1 MKIRYDICSMAVSGL
16 ARPPAQNLFQS
27 LSLFALIS
35 GSSIPEHLHL
45 KVGAHVD
52 HLLQV
57 LLLEQRD
64 RGVWTEA
71 LEWGFKK
78 VRVLDVMLLH
88 ENTLDSPKKIDL
100 VCVEVVL
107 LNHESLERLL
117 YLFLWIRELVK
128 AEYLLDELDER
139 TSVMLVYFLE
149 ILLGD

>member
-1 MKIRYDICSMAVSGL
+1 
-16 ARPPAQNLFQS
+16 
-27 LSLFALIS
+27 
-35 GSSIPEHLHL
+35 
-45 KVGAHVD
+45 
-52 HLLQV
+52 
-57 LLLEQRD
+57 
-64 RGVWTEA
+64 WTEA

-117 YLFLWIRELVK
+117 YLLFWIRELVK

-139 TSVMLVYFLE
+139 TSVLLVYFLE
-149 ILLGD
+149 ILLGDEEFGAVERFLELVKVGLGKGFVALYLLDCRMLVRQLLDFPFD